1 MNWRRSIRKI
11 HYWCSILVATPFC
24 VILLSGMVLQVKKQV
39 TWVQPATMTGIGEAP
54 EIEFSRVLEVAKTV
68 PEAQVRS
75 WDDIAR
81 LDVRPASGII
91 KIRAKNN
98 WETQIDSKTG
108 RILQVRYRRSDL
120 IESIHDGSVFH
131 AEAKPWAFLSAAV
144 GLLLLLVTGIYLFT
158 LPYAARRRSVSR
170 SAA

>member
-1 MNWRRSIRKI
+1 MNWKRSIRKV
-11 HYWCSILVATPFC
+11 HHWCSILIAAPFC

-39 TWVQPATMTGIGEAP
+39 PWVQPTTMRGIGGAP

-81 LDVRPASGII
+81 LDVRPDRGII

-108 RILQVRYRRSDL
+108 RILQARYRRSDL
-120 IESIHDGSVFH
+120 IESIHDGSFFH
-131 AEAKPWAFLSAAV
+131 AKAKPWTFLSAAV
-144 GLLLLLVTGIYLFT
+144 GLLLLLVTGIYLFI
-158 LPYAARRRSVSR
+158 LPYTARPRSR
-170 SAA
+170 SGSRA